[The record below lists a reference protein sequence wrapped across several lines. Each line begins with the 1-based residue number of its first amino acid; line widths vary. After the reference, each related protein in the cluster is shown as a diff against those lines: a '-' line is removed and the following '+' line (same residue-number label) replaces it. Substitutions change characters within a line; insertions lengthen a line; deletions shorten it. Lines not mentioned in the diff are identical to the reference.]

1 MESIWVELV
10 LVLVA
15 ILANGFFAGSE
26 MALVSARPARL
37 TTMRDRAVRGAG
49 TALTLK
55 RDPEI
60 FLATVQIAIT
70 LVSSLASAVGGAAA
84 IEALTPWLEGV
95 LPGADRWAR
104 PVALA
109 AVILAI
115 TYVSLVLGELVPK
128 SLALRNPERAASMV
142 APAIRALVRAAA
154 WPSRVLTTST
164 RAVLAAVGLGDTPA
178 APMVSEDEIK
188 YLVRE
193 GATQGVLE
201 HHESELVH
209 RVFQF
214 TDTAVRAI
222 MVPQHRILTLDLD
235 TPPGEVLARAVAL
248 DRSRFPVVRG
258 SLSDIA
264 GVVTIKDLLRG
275 TAAGGEP
282 VLAELLHP
290 PLFVPETASTS
301 EVLRELQRQHQ
312 SLALV
317 VDEYGRT
324 VGLVTVED
332 LVEEI
337 VGEIRSEREPR
348 DLPFLTELPGGAY
361 LIDGGAL
368 VHDLRVQAGLPV
380 EESPEYHTVAGL
392 VLHALSTVPQ
402 PGATVSRHGFRWT
415 VVDMEGPRIAKVR
428 AERVE
433 PDDAGPPAA
442 GERD

>member
-26 MALVSARPARL
+26 LALVSARPARL

-49 TALTLK
+49 AALALK
-55 RDPEI
+55 RDPET

-70 LVSSLASAVGGAAA
+70 LVGTLASAVGGAAA
-84 IEALTPWLEGV
+84 IEALTPWLEGL
-95 LPGADRWAR
+95 LPGADRWAE
-104 PVALA
+104 PVALG

-128 SLALRNPERAASMV
+128 AIALRSPERAACVV
-142 APAIRALVRAAA
+142 APAIRVLVRAAA
-154 WPSRVLTTST
+154 WPGRVLTAST
-164 RAVLAAVGLGDTPA
+164 RAVLAAVGLGDTPP
-178 APMVSEDEIK
+178 APLVSEDEIT

-201 HHESELVH
+201 RHESELVQ

-222 MVPQHRILTLDLD
+222 MVPRPRILTLDLD
-235 TPPGEVLARAVAL
+235 TPPGEVLARAVAH
-248 DRSRFPVVRG
+248 DRNRFPVVRG
-258 SLSDIA
+258 SLGDIA
-264 GVVTIKDLLRG
+264 GVVTIKDLLRSV
-275 TAAGGEP
+275 AAGRDP
-282 VLAELLHP
+282 VLAELVRP

-301 EVLRELQRQHQ
+301 EVMRQLQRQHQ

-324 VGLVTVED
+324 VGLVTMED

-337 VGEIRSEREPR
+337 VGEIRSEREPGG
-348 DLPFLTELPGGAY
+348 LPFLTELPDGSY
-361 LIDGGAL
+361 LIDGSAP
-368 VHDLRVQAGLPV
+368 VHDLRIQAGLPI
-380 EESPEYHTVAGL
+380 EESPEYQTVAGL

-402 PGATVSRHGFRWT
+402 PGASVFRHGFRWT
-415 VVDMEGPRIAKVR
+415 VVDMDGPRIAKVK
-428 AERVE
+428 AERRE
-433 PDDAGPPAA
+433 P
-442 GERD
+442 